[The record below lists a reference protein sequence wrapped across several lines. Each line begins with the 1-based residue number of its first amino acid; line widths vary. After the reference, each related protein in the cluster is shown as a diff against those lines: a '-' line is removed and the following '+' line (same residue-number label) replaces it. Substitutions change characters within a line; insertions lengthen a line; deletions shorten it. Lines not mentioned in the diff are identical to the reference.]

1 MSGQGPNITQTE
13 NVDHRK
19 SPKEDPHLSIAF
31 DIDASIAAAA
41 SFQALQGFR
50 FFLLLQTRTETFLR
64 VIKDRRLIDDAVPL
78 KQSPAV
84 IIKKVIKDLL

>member
-1 MSGQGPNITQTE
+1 
-13 NVDHRK
+13 
-19 SPKEDPHLSIAF
+19 
-31 DIDASIAAAA
+31 
-41 SFQALQGFR
+41 
-50 FFLLLQTRTETFLR
+50 